1 MKFILASAS
10 DRRKELLS
18 RIISDF
24 EVKISDFDEGTVEV
38 SKDIEKYVKTLA
50 EGKAKSVAL
59 NCTNDSIIIGA
70 DTIVVID
77 DNILGKPK
85 DKDDAFRMLKL
96 LSNNVHRVYSGVTV
110 INNEKQVM
118 KSECLYTEVYF
129 SELSDE
135 EIWNV
140 LKKVCLDDK
149 VKNLDNGLDHD
160 LENMGGILSGG
171 EKQRLVLARVL
182 IRDYPIL
189 ILDEVTSALD
199 EKTAIRIENNILAD
213 NQLTLIMISHHIQEE
228 IKQQLTECVELKV

>member
-1 MKFILASAS
+1 MICLKFILASAS

-77 DNILGKPK
+77 DNILGKAK

-135 EIWNV
+135 EIWRYIDTGECLDKAGAYGIQGYGGVFVEKINGCYYNVVGLPLNLLNKMIKNV
-140 LKKVCLDDK
+140 L
-149 VKNLDNGLDHD
+149 
-160 LENMGGILSGG
+160 
-171 EKQRLVLARVL
+171 
-182 IRDYPIL
+182 
-189 ILDEVTSALD
+189 
-199 EKTAIRIENNILAD
+199 
-213 NQLTLIMISHHIQEE
+213 
-228 IKQQLTECVELKV
+228 

>member
-96 LSNNVHRVYSGVTV
+96 LSNNVHRVYSGVAV
-110 INNEKQVM
+110 INNQKNIM

-135 EIWNV
+135 EIWRYIDTGECLDKAGAYGIQGYGGVFVEKINGCYYNVVGLPLNLLNKMIKNV
-140 LKKVCLDDK
+140 L
-149 VKNLDNGLDHD
+149 
-160 LENMGGILSGG
+160 
-171 EKQRLVLARVL
+171 
-182 IRDYPIL
+182 
-189 ILDEVTSALD
+189 
-199 EKTAIRIENNILAD
+199 
-213 NQLTLIMISHHIQEE
+213 
-228 IKQQLTECVELKV
+228 

>member
-135 EIWNV
+135 EIWRYIDTGE
-140 LKKVCLDDK
+140 CLDK
-149 VKNLDNGLDHD
+149 AGAYGIQGYGGVFVEKINGCYYNVVGLPLNLLNKMIKN
-160 LENMGGILSGG
+160 
-171 EKQRLVLARVL
+171 VV
-182 IRDYPIL
+182 
-189 ILDEVTSALD
+189 
-199 EKTAIRIENNILAD
+199 
-213 NQLTLIMISHHIQEE
+213 
-228 IKQQLTECVELKV
+228 